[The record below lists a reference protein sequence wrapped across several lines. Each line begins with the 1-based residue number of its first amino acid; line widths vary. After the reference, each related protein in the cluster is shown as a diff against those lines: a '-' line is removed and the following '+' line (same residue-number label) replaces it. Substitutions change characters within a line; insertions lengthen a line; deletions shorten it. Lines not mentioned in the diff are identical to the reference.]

1 MEIKDFLKQAG
12 IFLKDEGINAL
23 KSYINEECRSA
34 RENQK
39 YNEQKKRICMSCY
52 INFGELIAESWQR
65 NIFPWGGMWNGLMDV

>member
-34 RENQK
+34 R
-39 YNEQKKRICMSCY
+39 
-52 INFGELIAESWQR
+52 
-65 NIFPWGGMWNGLMDV
+65 